1 MSKKTAT
8 AAAAIGAAV
17 TQPGGMR
24 RFAGGCLVVL
34 VLAGLILG
42 GTIAGLAWLAQRP
55 SAALP
60 CPADG
65 PVRVSLASG
74 AGKPGKPLTEAVNAV
89 LSDAR
94 RTAETVTGTAQGDLR
109 IVQAFGAS
117 DPVQTYGEAPVTL
130 RAAAGASKAQIKAAL
145 GDRLAVCSA
154 SRTVP
159 SQGGPARITG
169 SPWAAATPATLSLL
183 LAVIVWWGAGPE
195 TVRALGRACWP
206 LRLAWRRLESRWWL
220 WKRRRGERPMEPPVE
235 PSRGQRWAEDPKAM
249 RDRRSPRQQDRAAGR
264 RWLSGP
270 EAIRNLARQ
279 ALADW
284 RKEWQTWRAECAASK
299 KEKEA

>member
-1 MSKKTAT
+1 MSKKAQI
-8 AAAAIGAAV
+8 AAAAAGAAV
-17 TQPGGMR
+17 TQPGGLR

-34 VLAGLILG
+34 LLAGLIMG
-42 GTIAGLAWLAQRP
+42 GLVAGLAWWAQRP

-60 CPADG
+60 CPANG
-65 PVRVSLASG
+65 AVRISLASG
-74 AGKPGKPLTEAVNAV
+74 AGKPSRGLLTTVQALLA
-89 LSDAR
+89 DAGR
-94 RTAETVTGTAQGDLR
+94 DTEVVKGGTADLR
-109 IVQAFGAS
+109 VVQAFGAS
-117 DPVQTYGEAPVTL
+117 DPVQTYGETPVTL
-130 RAAAGASKAQIKAAL
+130 RAAAGASKAQVKAAL

-154 SRTVP
+154 SSTVP
-159 SQGGPARITG
+159 SQGGPAPVTG
-169 SPWAAATPATLSLL
+169 SPWATATPATLSLV
-183 LAVIVWWGAGPE
+183 LAVIVWWGAVPE

-249 RDRRSPRQQDRAAGR
+249 RDRRSPGQQDRAAGR

-284 RKEWQTWRAECAASK
+284 RKEWQTWRAEYAASK
-299 KEKEA
+299 KEK